1 MFTIPEY
8 YRTTRFRIDSPTDFP
23 LEFVILTAH
32 ATTGEVWTDE
42 QNQNADQRLEA
53 ELRALGHEPQRI
65 TGYAP
70 DSAHAELDS
79 EPEEPGS
86 AHEEPG
92 WAVPIPFTVACDL
105 LEKYLQ
111 DALYHVQGDQLSLCY
126 CDVRRGLIPIGP
138 FREKVD
144 RQ

>member
-1 MFTIPEY
+1 MFTVPEY

-70 DSAHAELDS
+70 LYQPEKLDSAHA
-79 EPEEPGS
+79 
-86 AHEEPG
+86 EPG

-105 LEKYLQ
+105 GEKYLQ

>member
-1 MFTIPEY
+1 MFTVPEY

-23 LEFVILTAH
+23 FEFVILTAH
-32 ATTGEVWTDE
+32 ATTGQVWTDE
-42 QNQNADQRLEA
+42 QYQNADQRLEA

-70 DSAHAELDS
+70 DS
-79 EPEEPGS
+79 EPEEPDS
-86 AHEEPG
+86 VHEEPG

>member
-32 ATTGEVWTDE
+32 ATTGQVWPEE

-70 DSAHAELDS
+70 DS
-79 EPEEPGS
+79 EPEEPDS

-92 WAVPIPFTVACDL
+92 WAVPIPFTVACNL

-111 DALYHVQGDQLSLCY
+111 DALYHVQGDQLSLSY

>member
-1 MFTIPEY
+1 MFTVPEY

-32 ATTGEVWTDE
+32 ATTGQVWPDE
-42 QNQNADQRLEA
+42 RNQNAYQRLEA

-70 DSAHAELDS
+70 DS
-79 EPEEPGS
+79 EPEEHDS

-105 LEKYLQ
+105 GEKYLQ
-111 DALYHVQGDQLSLCY
+111 DALYHVQGDQLSLSY

>member
-32 ATTGEVWTDE
+32 ATTGQVWTDE

-65 TGYAP
+65 TFP
-70 DSAHAELDS
+70 Q
-79 EPEEPGS
+79 
-86 AHEEPG
+86 
-92 WAVPIPFTVACDL
+92 L
-105 LEKYLQ
+105 LRCQEGV
-111 DALYHVQGDQLSLCY
+111 DPHWSFSG
-126 CDVRRGLIPIGP
+126 
-138 FREKVD
+138 KVG
-144 RQ
+144 

>member
-70 DSAHAELDS
+70 VS
-79 EPEEPGS
+79 EPEEPDS
-86 AHEEPG
+86 VHEEPG

>member
-32 ATTGEVWTDE
+32 ATTGQVWPEE

-70 DSAHAELDS
+70 LYQPEKLD
-79 EPEEPGS
+79 S

-111 DALYHVQGDQLSLCY
+111 DALYHVQGDQLSLSY